1 MKSKKVLLTVI
12 LALCLYPANLFA
24 CNVVPDINGF
34 STATE
39 IFEGEYEG
47 WYYYEIKVDWN
58 LNRNISHWDLI
69 LQPGC
74 AEDDHLI
81 EGAGGISNDGLIT
94 WLGYFERE
102 GDKSMKPDITEPVVK
117 YEPCC
122 NPGRSGSGTFWFYSN
137 IEPYPDYYGPYEDAV
152 AAKAWCTDI
161 YGPLEGAYPSCNV
174 SPEPTT
180 VLLLGAGS
188 VLLVKKR
195 Y

>member
-47 WYYYEIKVDWN
+47 WYYYEIEVDWN
-58 LNRNISHWDLI
+58 LEQDISHWDLI
-69 LQPGC
+69 LKPGC

-81 EGAGGISNDGLIT
+81 ESASGISNGGLIT
-94 WLGYFERE
+94 WLGYFERK
-102 GDKSMKPDITEPVVK
+102 GDKSMNPDITYPVVK
-117 YEPCC
+117 FEPEGE
-122 NPGRSGSGTFWFYSN
+122 PGSSGSGTFWFYSN
-137 IEPYPDYYGPYEDAV
+137 IEPEYLGPYIDTV
-152 AAKAWCTDI
+152 AAKAGTTDT

-174 SPEPTT
+174 SPEPAT

-188 VLLVKKR
+188 LLLVKKK